1 MKGTFIKDERKATGG
16 WRADGRP
23 RTATGGSRPDGR
35 PSAEAHEPARTE
47 QLRRVARSGGIS
59 LAGSVA
65 SSVLGFALVVLVSRG
80 LGAAGAGVFS
90 VVAAVVMTLTVAG
103 RLGTD
108 TALVRALA
116 RLRELGRDADVRTAV
131 LAALLPLCVA
141 TTIFAA
147 AMWWLAPVVA
157 PLLFNGY
164 RTDDAAQLLRVSS
177 TLVPLGAGSWVALA
191 ATRSLGSVV
200 PLTVI
205 ESIVKPAARCV
216 FVSVALL
223 AGAGVYGTTV
233 AWALPMALGA
243 ALAAVSLRRV
253 LRRVPA
259 KGPIAKDS
267 RRTWKELWVFAGPRG
282 VASLFEIAGMHA
294 GIVLTSALAGAED
307 AGVYNAVIRVA
318 LAGTLALQALR
329 LAVAPRISR
338 MLTSGDV
345 AGVEHIHQASTTWVV
360 LLSFPLYLVFAAW
373 PGQVLALFGPEFRD
387 GSVALTILAC
397 ALLVNLATGNVAT
410 VLLMNGRS
418 ALTLAI
424 TAVSLGLGI
433 ALTVVLAP
441 AYGVIGA
448 AIAKA
453 TSVVF
458 ENLAVA
464 LAVWLDIGVRTSC
477 RPVWQAA
484 GLAVV
489 CFGVPPLPLHA
500 VGANGLTTAALMI
513 LAGSAAYLASCWRLR
528 ETFQLAAARSV
539 VPGRLDRLFRRPAA
553 SERSGA

>member
-1 MKGTFIKDERKATGG
+1 MTTAPPVPGG
-16 WRADGRP
+16 P
-23 RTATGGSRPDGR
+23 PTAGIR
-35 PSAEAHEPARTE
+35 AEAAERHSE
-47 QLRRVARSGGIS
+47 QLRGVARSGGIS

-65 SSVLGFALVVLVSRG
+65 NSVLGFALVVLVSRG

-131 LAALLPLCVA
+131 LAALVPVCVA
-141 TTIFAA
+141 TTVFAA
-147 AMWWLAPVVA
+147 GMWWLAPVVA
-157 PLLFNGY
+157 PLLFNGVP
-164 RTDDAAQLLRVSS
+164 TDEAAQLLRVSS
-177 TLVPLGAGSWVALA
+177 TLVPLGTGSWVALA
-191 ATRSLGSVV
+191 ATRSLGSIV

-216 FVSVALL
+216 FVAVALL
-223 AGAGVYGTTV
+223 LGAGVYGATV

-243 ALAAVSLRRV
+243 ALAAWSLRRA
-253 LRRVPA
+253 LRRVPRT
-259 KGPIAKDS
+259 GPVPKDPPG
-267 RRTWKELWVFAGPRG
+267 TWRELWVFAGPRG
-282 VASLFEIAGMHA
+282 IATVFEIAGMHA

-329 LAVAPRISR
+329 LAVAPRMSR
-338 MLTSGDV
+338 MLTNGDV
-345 AGVEHIHQASTTWVV
+345 AGVQHVHQASTTWIV

-373 PGQVLALFGPEFRD
+373 PDLVLAMFGPEFR
-387 GSVALTILAC
+387 GGAPALTVLAC

-418 ALTLAI
+418 GLTLAI

-433 ALTVVLAP
+433 ALTVLLAP
-441 AYGVIGA
+441 LFGVLGA

-453 TSVVF
+453 VSVVF

-464 LAVWLDIGVRTSC
+464 VAVRLDLGVRTSC
-477 RPVWQAA
+477 PPLWWAA
-484 GLAVV
+484 GLALA
-489 CFGVPPLPLHA
+489 CFGLLPVPVHLL
-500 VGANGLTTAALMI
+500 GGGGLTAAALTV
-513 LAGSAAYLASCWRLR
+513 LAGSAGYLVAVWRLR
-528 ETFQLAAARSV
+528 ETFQLAALCAV
-539 VPGRLDRLFRRPAA
+539 VPGRLTRRFQRPSTA
-553 SERSGA
+553 ERSGP

>member
-1 MKGTFIKDERKATGG
+1 MNATLVDERG
-16 WRADGRP
+16 P
-23 RTATGGSRPDGR
+23 QQ
-35 PSAEAHEPARTE
+35 E

-65 SSVLGFALVVLVSRG
+65 SSLLGFLLVVLVSRG

-131 LAALLPLCVA
+131 LAALVPVCVA
-141 TTIFAA
+141 TTVFAA
-147 AMWWLAPVVA
+147 AMWWLAPVIA
-157 PLLFNGY
+157 PMLFNGVA
-164 RTDDAAQLLRVSS
+164 TDDAAQLLRVSS
-177 TLVPLGAGSWVALA
+177 TLVPLGAASYVALA
-191 ATRSLGSVV
+191 ATRSLGSIV

-205 ESIVKPAARCV
+205 ESIVKPATRCV
-216 FVSVALL
+216 FVAVALL
-223 AGAGVYGTTV
+223 AGAAVFGVTI

-243 ALAAVSLRRV
+243 LLAAISLRRA
-253 LRRVPA
+253 LRRVPTH
-259 KGPIAKDS
+259 GPVVKDV
-267 RRTWKELWVFAGPRG
+267 RGTWRELWVFAGPRG

-294 GIVLTSALAGAED
+294 GIVLTSALSGPED
-307 AGVYNAVIRVA
+307 AGVYNAVMRVA

-329 LAVAPRISR
+329 LAVAPRMSR
-338 MLTSGDV
+338 MLTNGDV
-345 AGVEHIHQASTTWVV
+345 AGVEHVHQASTTWVV
-360 LLSFPLYLVFAAW
+360 LLSFPLYLLFATW
-373 PGQVLALFGPEFRD
+373 PGHVLALFGDEFRA

-418 ALTLAI
+418 GLTLAI

-433 ALTVVLAP
+433 ALTVALVP
-441 AYGVIGA
+441 AYGVVGA

-464 LAVWLDIGVRTSC
+464 ITVRYDVGVRTSC
-477 RPVWQAA
+477 RPLWLAVALAA
-484 GLAVV
+484 GCFALPTLPLHLVGATSLPAALAVV
-489 CFGVPPLPLHA
+489 A
-500 VGANGLTTAALMI
+500 
-513 LAGSAAYLASCWRLR
+513 AGSAIYLVACWRLWH
-528 ETFQLAAARSV
+528 TFQLAAIRAVIPAWLTRRGQR
-539 VPGRLDRLFRRPAA
+539 PNPTERRPA
-553 SERSGA
+553 